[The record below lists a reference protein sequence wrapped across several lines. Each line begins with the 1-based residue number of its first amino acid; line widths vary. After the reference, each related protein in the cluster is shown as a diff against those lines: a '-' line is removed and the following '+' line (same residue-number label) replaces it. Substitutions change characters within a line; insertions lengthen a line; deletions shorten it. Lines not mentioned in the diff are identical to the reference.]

1 MSLDA
6 ERSLQG
12 ALLTYLRGEA
22 SLEPLLGT
30 PPRVYDEPPA
40 APEHPYV
47 TLSRAQAR
55 VWGGLDGEGL
65 EHALTLTVVS
75 RFGGTEEA
83 KAVVAALRELLH
95 EAALTLQDHKLVNLR
110 ATFAD
115 TFRAA
120 DWRFTYAILR
130 LRAVTEPI

>member
-6 ERSLQG
+6 ERALQG
-12 ALLTYLRGEA
+12 AILDYLRGQA

-30 PPRVYDEPPA
+30 PPRVYDEPPT
-40 APEHPYV
+40 APEHPYA

-65 EHALTLTVVS
+65 EHTLTLTVVS

-95 EAALTLQDHKLVNLR
+95 EADLALQDHRLVNLR
-110 ATFAD
+110 ASFAD
-115 TFRAA
+115 VFRAA
-120 DWRFTYAILR
+120 DWRFAYGILR
-130 LRAVTEPI
+130 LRAVTEPL